1 MRTTVTLDSDVVRSL
16 KDEAHRLNKPFKV
29 VINEV
34 IRRGLAPATRVAQK
48 PYKLVPHK
56 CKLAPGIDPRRSF
69 NHLVDELEAAEFK

>member
-34 IRRGLAPATRVAQK
+34 IRRGLAPAKKVAQK
-48 PYKLVPHK
+48 PYKLPTHK
-56 CKLAPGIDPRRSF
+56 AKLAPGIDPTRF
-69 NHLVDELEAAEFK
+69 NQLAEELEDAELK

>member
-34 IRRGLAPATRVAQK
+34 IRRGLAPAKRVAQK

-56 CKLAPGIDPRRSF
+56 CKLAPDVDPRRSL
-69 NHLVDELEAAEFK
+69 NQLVDELEAAEFK